1 MNKRIREIK
10 NLVRGLEE
18 YYGTK
23 DIYQLL
29 DMLGVEIIR
38 KKLIGDQKARCY
50 RNEFGDE
57 FIYLSLLVNEYEEKY
72 ILAHE
77 LGHLLLHN
85 YINNH
90 FYSNSLINKNKIEF
104 EANYFAME
112 LLLPSKIE
120 LCEIEDFS
128 SEQISKMYGI
138 PLNLILTRINEDI
151 LWGE

>member
-1 MNKRIREIK
+1 MAQKI
-10 NLVRGLEE
+10 
-18 YYGTK
+18 Y
-23 DIYQLL
+23 IYQLL

-112 LLLPSKIE
+112 LLLPSKID
-120 LCEIEDFS
+120 LFEIEGFS
-128 SEQISKMYGI
+128 SDQIAIMYGV
-138 PLNLILTRINEDI
+138 PVQLILSIVNNASNY
-151 LWGE
+151 L

>member
-10 NLVRGLEE
+10 NIVRGLEE

-29 DMLGVEIIR
+29 DMLGIEIIR
-38 KKLIGDQKARCY
+38 KKLIGNQKARCY

-57 FIYLSLLVNEYEEKY
+57 FIYLSESVNEYEEKY

-85 YINNH
+85 DLDNH
-90 FYSNSLINKNKIEF
+90 YYSNSLINKSKIEF
-104 EANYFAME
+104 EANY
-112 LLLPSKIE
+112 LSK
-120 LCEIEDFS
+120 FH
-128 SEQISKMYGI
+128 
-138 PLNLILTRINEDI
+138 IL
-151 LWGE
+151 